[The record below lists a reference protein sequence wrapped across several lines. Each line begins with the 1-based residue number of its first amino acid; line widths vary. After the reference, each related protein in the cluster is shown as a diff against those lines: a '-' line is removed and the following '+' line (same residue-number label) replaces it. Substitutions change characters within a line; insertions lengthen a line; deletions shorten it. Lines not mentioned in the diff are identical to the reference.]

1 MFLTSYRLKRFVLQP
16 TEGFRVI
23 KQFTRMPRREP
34 PRELDEEHECMSS
47 FLWRRLLRLDH
58 NRRRYCAF
66 NGV

>member
-1 MFLTSYRLKRFVLQP
+1 LMFLTSYRLKRFVLQP

-47 FLWRRLLRLDH
+47 PSGAA
-58 NRRRYCAF
+58 Y
-66 NGV
+66 

>member
-47 FLWRRLLRLDH
+47 PSDAA
-58 NRRRYCAF
+58 Y
-66 NGV
+66 